1 MPLADQM
8 RPLVHRLAAAHRER
22 VAGTREMLTGLQL
35 RRRAM
40 AAAQH
45 RRLGEDRDELSA
57 SARTFLADAATVRSA
72 KAANERQ
79 FRMAYQA
86 ERRSLAR
93 EQRTDLAA
101 FVAELRTDVTL
112 LIRVFAETRQDM
124 ADEQRE
130 RLAAFVEELQTDTA
144 AFVADMGPARQ
155 EMADEQ
161 RERLATERLRLA
173 AKVSKLRRALQDDS
187 GEASRLWR
195 SLGALKRGRRAQPAP
210 RARPAPRA
218 VPAVRDDLTQVKGLG
233 PATERRLNDAGI
245 VSLAQLATSSPDE
258 IRQALGNAG
267 ARANVNDWIKE
278 ARTFAGV

>member
-22 VAGTREMLTGLQL
+22 VAGTRETLTGLQS

-40 AAAQH
+40 AAAQR
-45 RRLGEDRDELSA
+45 RRLGEQRDELSA
-57 SARTFLADAATVRSA
+57 SGRTFLADAATVRSA

-79 FRMAYQA
+79 FRDALEA
-86 ERRSLAR
+86 ERHSLAR

-101 FVAELRTDVTL
+101 FVAKLRTDVTVL
-112 LIRVFAETRQDM
+112 VRVFAETRQDM

-144 AFVADMGPARQ
+144 ALVADIGAARQ

-195 SLGALKRGRRAQPAP
+195 SLDALKRGRRVQ
-210 RARPAPRA
+210 PAPRA
-218 VPAVRDDLTQVKGLG
+218 VPAERDDLTQVKGLG